1 MKKAPQK
8 HMGYFDVLEALQK
21 AKVCALCELEAH
33 GMRRHLDN
41 LLYENVNDVGVRGDL
56 ARSRGYC
63 RRHAHMLLEFADGLG
78 TAILYRA
85 QVKMF
90 LEFLKGLNSLPA
102 KLRRKT
108 PPKSWNQEALCPA
121 CVIQSHGRHGYM
133 STLLEWIGDP
143 KLRKAF
149 DDSPGLCVPHLLLA
163 LRQARDASLREYLTT
178 AHIGKYLVLAN
189 ELAEFI
195 RKQDY
200 RFRDEPWGA
209 EKDSWRRAV
218 NMMVGMKDVF

>member
-8 HMGYFDVLEALQK
+8 HMSYFDVLEALQK
-21 AKVCALCELEAH
+21 AKVCALCELEAR

-63 RRHAHMLLEFADGLG
+63 RRHAHMLLGFADGLG
-78 TAILYRA
+78 TAILYQA
-85 QVKMF
+85 QVRLF
-90 LEFLKGLNSLPA
+90 LEFLKGLDSLPA
-102 KLRRKT
+102 KLRRKK

-121 CVIQSHGRHGYM
+121 CVIQSQSRHGYLG
-133 STLLEWIGDP
+133 TLLEWLGDP
-143 KLRKAF
+143 EMRKAF
-149 DDSPGLCVPHLLLA
+149 DASPGLCVPHLLLV
-163 LRQARDASLREYLTT
+163 LGQARDAASREYLVA
-178 AHIGKYLVLAN
+178 AHIGKYSVLAN
-189 ELAEFI
+189 ELAEFV

-200 RFRDEPWGA
+200 RFRSEGFGK
-209 EKDSWRRAV
+209 EKDSWQRAV